1 MTYAP
6 FTMFA
11 FRSSIDDPSPTMWPV
26 ASPAGTPERAE
37 PAPAAPDVEVM
48 EEEETEE
55 RLNDPWVVILYNDEI
70 HSFDEVIEQLVKATH
85 CSVKQAEKH
94 AWTVHTKGKD
104 VVYKSTFEECFQVQG
119 VLREIQL
126 VTEIKG

>member
-1 MTYAP
+1 MSTP
-6 FTMFA
+6 C
-11 FRSSIDDPSPTMWPV
+11 SSADDHGHVMWPTG
-26 ASPAGTPERAE
+26 SPAGRPERAK

-104 VVYKSTFEECFQVQG
+104 IVYKGTFEECFQVQG